1 MTVIGLGGK
10 LRAGKD
16 EIADHL
22 VRHHGYVKIGM
33 SDALHEA
40 MLALDPIVIVDEFV
54 QYPEGAPGYGWNTP
68 RKQMRYAELCEA
80 VGYTEAKKKPE
91 VRRLLQALGTEVGRK
106 MIGEDTWTNIVR
118 RRIDEFEKRGIPVV
132 LTGLRYPNE
141 LQLITGKYS
150 PTAWLLWVERPGAEA
165 PSTATAA
172 HSSENS
178 VGADDFTFVLHND
191 GTLEEL
197 YAKVDKLARLAAS
210 L

>member
-16 EIADHL
+16 AVADYL
-22 VRHHGYVKIGM
+22 VQRHGYVKIGM

-91 VRRLLQALGTEVGRK
+91 VRRLLQVLGTEVGRK

-141 LQLITGKYS
+141 LAIINERHGGGAITI
-150 PTAWLLWVERPGAEA
+150 WVERPGVEA
-165 PSTATAA
+165 PSASTAS

-178 VGADDFTFVLHND
+178 VTVEDFDFVLEND
-191 GTLEEL
+191 GTLAQL
-197 YAKVDKLARLAAS
+197 YAKVDTIAAEVS
-210 L
+210 TL

>member
-40 MLALDPIVIVDEFV
+40 MLALDPFVEVIREHEPERYSEIVR
-54 QYPEGAPGYGWNTP
+54 QLGYI
-68 RKQMRYAELCEA
+68 
-80 VGYTEAKKKPE
+80 EAKKIPE

-118 RRIDEFEKRGIPVV
+118 RRIDELEEKGIPVV
-132 LTGLRYPNE
+132 LTGLRFPNE

-197 YAKVDKLARLAAS
+197 YAKVDELARLAAS